1 MMRMRPLRDRFRD
14 DMMSALVVSLCLSED
29 QSDSILILVGV
40 RGRVKPRVEREDV
53 IGGELGIGGK
63 ERGERGKR
71 EDLCKLI
78 KPPET
83 VRYMGKM
90 SLRRR

>member
-1 MMRMRPLRDRFRD
+1 MIRMRPLRDRLQE

-29 QSDSILILVGV
+29 QSDSILVGV